1 MLNLPIG
8 SIVKLKNFDLLVM
21 STGKLP
27 LVKVKSSYEYY
38 DFLRTDL
45 SKIIHLVV
53 FIPLL
58 LALARRFRDT
68 GLKEGILIIIFVILG
83 CMPTGKFNK
92 N

>member
-21 STGKLP
+21 ITGKLP